1 MQIESLQHSSRIL
14 TGLHGTER
22 NRWNEGRGKKARGT
36 GERKEL
42 VRVGP
47 SQYLGRIESVTTGD
61 FSLTETACLV
71 INQECPALSRTQ
83 SILGQTG

>member
-47 SQYLGRIESVTTGD
+47 SIFGTDRIGD
-61 FSLTETACLV
+61 YRRFF
-71 INQECPALSRTQ
+71 R
-83 SILGQTG
+83 